1 MWVAAKAAATQIAAA
16 MGAATAGAEAKMMVE
31 TAETEGMTVVGRKVM
46 ELTASKAAATAA
58 IDCRGGRDGGDGSN
72 GRKSGNNSS
81 ACTDRRY
88 GRDTTVEA
96 GMAAAMAVATARMAQ

>member
-1 MWVAAKAAATQIAAA
+1 MT
-16 MGAATAGAEAKMMVE
+16 TAGAEAKMMVA

-46 ELTASKAAATAA
+46 ELTAAKAAAMAA
-58 IDCRGGRDGGDGSN
+58 MDCRGGRSGRDGSN
-72 GRKSGNNSS
+72 SKKSGNSDS
-81 ACTDRRY
+81 ACTDRSD

>member
-1 MWVAAKAAATQIAAA
+1 
-16 MGAATAGAEAKMMVE
+16 MMVA

-46 ELTASKAAATAA
+46 ELTAAKAAATAA
-58 IDCRGGRDGGDGSN
+58 MDCRGGRDGSN

-96 GMAAAMAVATARMAQ
+96 GMAATAGKVATTVVPAQIGDMAGTLQ

>member
-1 MWVAAKAAATQIAAA
+1 MT
-16 MGAATAGAEAKMMVE
+16 TAGAEAKMMVA
-31 TAETEGMTVVGRKVM
+31 TAETEGMMVVGRKVM
-46 ELTASKAAATAA
+46 ELTAAKAAATAA
-58 IDCRGGRDGGDGSN
+58 MDCRGGRDGSN